1 MLGSEARGDLTAL
14 CDIFSERLAKLRCR
28 SYSGPAMNTKSSP
41 DSDSAPSQ
49 PDWQELSTRPAF
61 RDLLSAKARFIVP
74 AFFFFMLFYLA
85 LPVLVGYWPDSMK
98 TKIWGEVN
106 VAYLFALSQ
115 FFMAWIMAFL
125 YVKVAAGWDKA
136 AAAVI
141 HGQE

>member
-1 MLGSEARGDLTAL
+1 MHNKPT
-14 CDIFSERLAKLRCR
+14 
-28 SYSGPAMNTKSSP
+28 
-41 DSDSAPSQ
+41 SDSEPVPSQ
-49 PDWQELSTRPAF
+49 PDWQELASRPAF

-74 AFFFFMLFYLA
+74 ALIFFMVFYLA
-85 LPVLVGYWPDSMK
+85 LPILVGYWPDMMK
-98 TKIWGEVN
+98 KKIWGEVN